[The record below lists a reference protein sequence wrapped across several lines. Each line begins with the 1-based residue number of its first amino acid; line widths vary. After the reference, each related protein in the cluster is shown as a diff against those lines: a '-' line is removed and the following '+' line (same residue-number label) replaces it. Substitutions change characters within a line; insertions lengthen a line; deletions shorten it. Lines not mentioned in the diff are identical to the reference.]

1 MKFVGVRDFRTK
13 SALIW
18 KKLKN
23 DRNVI
28 VTSNGKPIAILT
40 ATSEDELEES
50 LNAINQAQAREA
62 LNNIRFKIYE
72 KQIPEI
78 TIDEID
84 DEISNYR
91 RERKSK

>member
-1 MKFVGVRDFRTK
+1 MKFIGVRDFRTK

-18 KKLKN
+18 KKLKSEK
-23 DRNVI
+23 NVI

-40 ATSEDELEES
+40 ATSEDDLEES
-50 LNAINQAQAREA
+50 LNAINRAQARES

-84 DEISNYR
+84 EEIRNYR
-91 RERKSK
+91 REKKLK